1 LIPKAGLS
9 DNATCFDTEASMS
22 PATTLPRRDFLKKS
36 AAGGGALII
45 GCYLPGKFEALAP
58 PPAEPAALNAWV
70 RIAPD
75 DSVTLVIDKSEMG
88 QGVVTSLAMLLAE
101 ELELD
106 WTKVKFEFAPAAPQ
120 YFNPLFGAQGTG
132 GSTSVR
138 SSWGPLTKAGAA
150 AREMLIA
157 AAAKQWNV
165 EPSACHAE
173 NGAVVHK
180 ATSKRLRYGTLA
192 EAAAK
197 LPVPANPTLKD
208 PKNYNY
214 IGKPVKRLD
223 TRAKINGKA
232 GFGIDVRLSK
242 MQHAVV
248 ARCPVFGG
256 KVKSFDPTKAKAIRG
271 VKQVLQIS
279 SGVAVVADN
288 TWSAMEGRRALQ
300 IEWDEGSNATN
311 SSEAIRKL
319 YLENAEKAGA
329 IARKDGDVD
338 SALAGAAKK
347 VEAVYEVP
355 FLAHATMEP
364 MNCAADVRADGCDI
378 YAPTQFQT
386 FNQNTGAKLTGLK
399 PEQVRIHTT
408 YLGGGFGRRAEQ
420 DFAREAV
427 EISKAISA
435 PAQVTWS
442 REDDMQ
448 HDFYRPATY
457 TKLTGGLDADG
468 WPVAWKCRIV
478 GPSIMSRFFPGSVK
492 NGLDNSS
499 VEGIVESKYAIP
511 NFFCDYVLT
520 EAGVPVGF
528 WRSVGNSQN
537 GYITECF
544 VEELARAGG
553 KDSFAFRRKL
563 LEKAPRH
570 RGVLE
575 LAAEKAGWGKPLPAG
590 LTRGIAVVESFGSFV
605 AEVAEVSV
613 DRQSGEVKVRRVV
626 CAVDCGRHVNPDI
639 IAAQMEGGI
648 VYGLTAA
655 LKGQITIAQGRV
667 EQGNF
672 NDYDLLRMNEMP
684 KVEVHIVPSNEA
696 PGGCGEPGTPP
707 IAPALCNAILAVTG
721 KPIRRLPI
729 RAEDL
734 A

>member
-1 LIPKAGLS
+1 MPTWRL
-9 DNATCFDTEASMS
+9 D
-22 PATTLPRRDFLKKS
+22 RRDFLKKTATGS
-36 AAGGGALII
+36 GALII
-45 GCYLPGKFEALAP
+45 GFYLPGKLEALAAS
-58 PPAEPAALNAWV
+58 PPAGSAALNAWV
-70 RIAPD
+70 RIASD
-75 DSVTLVIDKSEMG
+75 NTVTLIIDKSEMG
-88 QGVVTSLAMLLAE
+88 TGVTTSLPMLLAE
-101 ELELD
+101 ELEFD
-106 WTKVKFEFAPAAPQ
+106 WKKVEFEFAPAATQ
-120 YFNPLFGAQGTG
+120 YFNPIFGLQGTG

-138 SSWGPLTKAGAA
+138 ASWEPLTRAGAA
-150 AREMLIA
+150 AREMLVA
-157 AAAKQWNV
+157 AAAKKWYV
-165 EPSACHAE
+165 EPSACHVD
-173 NGAVVHK
+173 NGAVVHN
-180 ATSKRLRYGTLA
+180 ASGKRLTYGALA
-192 EAAAK
+192 EDAAK
-197 LPVPANPTLKD
+197 LPVPANPALKD
-208 PKNYNY
+208 PKTYKY
-214 IGKPVKRLD
+214 IGKPIKRLD
-223 TRAKINGKA
+223 TAVKINGKA
-232 GFGIDVRLSK
+232 EFGIDVRLPK

-248 ARCPVFGG
+248 ARCPVFDG
-256 KVKSFDPTKAKAIRG
+256 KVKSFDASKAKAVRG

-279 SGVAVVADN
+279 SGIAVLADN
-288 TWSAMEGRRALQ
+288 TWSAMEARRALQ
-300 IEWDEGSNATN
+300 IEWDEGPNAAV
-311 SSEAIRKL
+311 SSDSIRKL
-319 YLENAEKAGA
+319 YLENAEKTGA
-329 IARKDGDVD
+329 IARKDGDAD
-338 SALAGAAKK
+338 AALASAAKK

-364 MNCAADVRADGCDI
+364 MNCAAEVRADGCDI

-420 DFAREAV
+420 DFVAEAV
-427 EISKAISA
+427 ELSKAVNA
-435 PAQVTWS
+435 PVQVTWS

-448 HDFYRPATY
+448 HDFYRPATF

-468 WPVAWKCRIV
+468 MPIAWKCRVV

-492 NGLDNSS
+492 NGLDGSS

-520 EAGVPVGF
+520 ETGVPVGF

-544 VEELARAGG
+544 IEELAKAAG
-553 KDSFAFRRKL
+553 KDSFEFRRKL
-563 LEKAPRH
+563 LANAPRH

-575 LAAEKAGWGKPLPAG
+575 LAAEKAGWGKPLPSG
-590 LTRGIAVVESFGSFV
+590 QTRGIAVVESFGSFV
-605 AEVAEVSV
+605 AEVAEVSFNKS
-613 DRQSGEVKVRRVV
+613 SGEVKVHRVV

-639 IAAQMEGGI
+639 IAAQMESCI

-655 LKGQITIAQGRV
+655 LKGQITIEKGRV

-672 NDYDLLRMNEMP
+672 NDYEMLRLNEMP

-707 IAPALCNAILAVTG
+707 IAPAACNAIFAVTG

-729 RAEDL
+729 RREDL